1 MITVPLK
8 KHHDMYVSVDE
19 AKETIY
25 TDQTGAF
32 SARSRNGSRC
42 IMIMCEMD
50 SNSILSETMKDRTA
64 GEMVRAYQKLLR
76 KLRHASMAPKKH
88 VLDNK
93 MSNEFKDNV
102 RMNEMAY
109 ALVPKG

>member
-8 KHHDMYVSVDE
+8 KHHDVYVSVDE

-32 SARSRNGSRC
+32 PARSRNGSRY

-50 SNSILSETMKDRTA
+50 SNAILSEAMKDRTA
-64 GEMVRAYQKLLR
+64 GKMV
-76 KLRHASMAPKKH
+76 
-88 VLDNK
+88 
-93 MSNEFKDNV
+93 
-102 RMNEMAY
+102 
-109 ALVPKG
+109 